1 MNKKNSIYVQLLRL
15 LLLAA
20 LAAFSLFYVLNYV
33 GENALNDFY
42 DNSGYEEKKNEKYI
56 KKLQQYIEV
65 ENLVAE
71 DSEMLSLWVKE
82 QKVISIYI
90 YKDDRLIFDSNYP
103 QKDVWA
109 ENISFNDYGWVT
121 YYTVQFA
128 DEEAKVNILGAYS
141 YQFYNYATIAEL
153 ILSTIVFL
161 TIVLLGVRSKMK
173 YIWLLSQEIEILE
186 GGSLD
191 YAITIKGKDELSAL
205 AEGIDNMR
213 RSFCELIRQETEL
226 VQENQRIV
234 TEMSHDI
241 RTPITSIMLYTEI
254 LKKKNYR
261 DEAQLEEYVEKIDQ
275 KARRMKQ
282 LTDHLFEYSL
292 IAGKNEIVLEDA
304 ESYQVLFYDLF
315 SETVT
320 YLQQRGFAVE
330 TRMEEVNRTL
340 HISTDYMMRIM
351 DNITS
356 NLVKYADNTEPIV
369 FCVVQTETMAG
380 FCVQNKVRVGE
391 ERVES
396 TGIGLQSIRNMMA
409 KMGGKSVVE
418 NENGNFTVTILF
430 PSKPIK
436 DK

>member
-20 LAAFSLFYVLNYV
+20 LAAVALFYVLNYV

-103 QKDVWA
+103 QEDVWA

-153 ILSTIVFL
+153 ILSAIVFL

-186 GGSLD
+186 GGEVW
-191 YAITIKGKDELSAL
+191 I
-205 AEGIDNMR
+205 MR
-213 RSFCELIRQETEL
+213 LR
-226 VQENQRIV
+226 
-234 TEMSHDI
+234 
-241 RTPITSIMLYTEI
+241 
-254 LKKKNYR
+254 
-261 DEAQLEEYVEKIDQ
+261 
-275 KARRMKQ
+275 
-282 LTDHLFEYSL
+282 
-292 IAGKNEIVLEDA
+292 
-304 ESYQVLFYDLF
+304 
-315 SETVT
+315 
-320 YLQQRGFAVE
+320 
-330 TRMEEVNRTL
+330 
-340 HISTDYMMRIM
+340 
-351 DNITS
+351 
-356 NLVKYADNTEPIV
+356 
-369 FCVVQTETMAG
+369 
-380 FCVQNKVRVGE
+380 
-391 ERVES
+391 
-396 TGIGLQSIRNMMA
+396 
-409 KMGGKSVVE
+409 
-418 NENGNFTVTILF
+418 
-430 PSKPIK
+430 
-436 DK
+436 